1 MQNNFN
7 LAQAVWWHS
16 QTTPDAVAVV
26 HQGQSLSYAQFAGRA
41 IAVAQRL
48 ALSPDWP
55 NRAIKPFKVGVLAC
69 RGTDAAVAILGACWA
84 GTAYVPL
91 GLKLPK
97 DKLLAILAA
106 CEFSAII
113 VDAEGAKLLTDS
125 VLAACPK
132 LLIRV
137 DLEASPQAL
146 AQQKPVNFQ
155 EPVQVNADDLS
166 YVIFTSGTTG
176 ASKGVMIAAGSVR
189 NYIQTVAQ
197 KLNLQATDRALET
210 CEITF
215 DVSVHNMFATWQV
228 GAAVY
233 ILPANL
239 VMNAV
244 KFAQTEH
251 LTVWNSVPSLVGM
264 LQQIKVLEAGSL
276 PELRLSVFGGEA
288 LPESAALQWQQVA
301 PNSEI
306 VNLYGPTEAT
316 VFCLAKVFAR
326 NEPITCGRGF
336 VSIGTPLGGCEA
348 MVVDGTGKELTDGVP
363 GELVIGGV
371 QLALGYLGAPE
382 LSAKKF
388 PLFNEKRWYLTGD
401 SAVRDASG
409 EFHFLGRIDNQ
420 IKVSGYRIE
429 LEEIDIALRLV
440 CGRDLV
446 AAVAWPIVDGVAK
459 GIVGFIAGSAMDY
472 GELVTGLKKTLQPYM
487 VPHRVIALEHM
498 PLNASGKVDRKAL
511 AELLK
516 ESAEATT

>member
-176 ASKGVMIAAGSVR
+176 APKGVMIAAGSVR

-363 GELVIGGV
+363 GELVSSV
-371 QLALGYLGAPE
+371 
-382 LSAKKF
+382 
-388 PLFNEKRWYLTGD
+388 NEPPPRATAGKLYAVATCGQVSEVTTGD
-401 SAVRDASG
+401 GVD
-409 EFHFLGRIDNQ
+409 D
-420 IKVSGYRIE
+420 VPT
-429 LEEIDIALRLV
+429 V
-440 CGRDLV
+440 
-446 AAVAWPIVDGVAK
+446 AVAVVVDDAVAEREA
-459 GIVGFIAGSAMDY
+459 VDEVDAVV
-472 GELVTGLKKTLQPYM
+472 EM
-487 VPHRVIALEHM
+487 VPEPDGATEE
-498 PLNASGKVDRKAL
+498 ASTCTP
-511 AELLK
+511 
-516 ESAEATT
+516 EATTEVSEVQVTYAYRCVVWKLAMETVPEVRVACGAAAELPLCTVQKS